1 MAADLTSAQITDK
14 SLQITK
20 NSDYTVNTESLVGK
34 PSSYFQNNNSV
45 FVNNNTGNLGNNN
58 TSSWNNTNGF
68 GRNTNNGFNA
78 NTNNMMNNYGYSGYG
93 LQLQPT
99 TLTTQGIQYA
109 QMVKPNIV
117 TDANN
122 SHPVDY
128 SLYGDDFSR
137 EFIDQ
142 MLGDARFQQIMRYR
156 TQGNEGGYSNNSND
170 RGGKTQYGISSRWYP
185 DEDIPNLTRERANAL
200 LYRDYWLAPHI
211 NQLPDEFADIVFD
224 NGVVQG
230 QPSAIRNLQRALG
243 IQVDG
248 IIGPDTL
255 NAISNADENVRRN
268 FIREVHRRNQNI
280 VEQDPTQR
288 VFLNGWTNRANNY

>member
-1 MAADLTSAQITDK
+1 
-14 SLQITK
+14 
-20 NSDYTVNTESLVGK
+20 
-34 PSSYFQNNNSV
+34 
-45 FVNNNTGNLGNNN
+45 
-58 TSSWNNTNGF
+58 
-68 GRNTNNGFNA
+68 
-78 NTNNMMNNYGYSGYG
+78 MN
-93 LQLQPT
+93 
-99 TLTTQGIQYA
+99 
-109 QMVKPNIV
+109 
-117 TDANN
+117 
-122 SHPVDY
+122 
-128 SLYGDDFSR
+128 
-137 EFIDQ
+137 
-142 MLGDARFQQIMRYR
+142 
-156 TQGNEGGYSNNSND
+156 GYSNNSND
-170 RGGKTQYGISSRWYP
+170 RGGETQYGISSRWYP

-200 LYRDYWLAPHI
+200 SYRDYWLAPHI

-268 FIREVHRRNQNI
+268 FIREVQRRNQNI